1 MSYMSP
7 PLDLTRIADAL
18 DSLHV
23 EIEDV
28 GGALCSDMKI
38 AAALMEELQAI
49 DKIAQHIRSIASV
62 LRAEDHHEAIAA
74 IGVED
79 LRLRLISDQGHPL
92 L

>member
-18 DSLHV
+18 DSLHI

-28 GGALCSDMKI
+28 GGALCSDM
-38 AAALMEELQAI
+38 AVASALMAELQAI
-49 DKIAQHIRSIASV
+49 DRIAQHIRSIASV
-62 LRAEDHHEAIAA
+62 LRADDHHEAIAA

-79 LRLRLISDQGHPL
+79 LRQRLIANEGHSPL
-92 L
+92 